1 MFPCILRDIIDIMDS
16 YAIFVPMYIETVPN
30 RNSRPAILLRQGWR
44 EGKRVRKK
52 TLANLTDWPSEK
64 VEALRQVLK
73 GRRLI
78 APEDAFTVERSRP
91 HGHVEALLSVC
102 RRLGLERLIAAK
114 RCRERDRV
122 LAMVLERLLHP
133 ASKLATTRL
142 WHCTTLAEEL
152 GVGDDDEDDLYEAMD
167 WLLERQERI
176 EQRLA
181 KRHLHEGE
189 PVFADVSS
197 SYYEGRTCP
206 LMRFGYNRDR
216 KRGKTQL
223 VYAVL
228 SAPGGCPVAVQACP
242 GNTADPNTV
251 PDQVLKLKERFGLE
265 RVVLVGDRGL
275 LTQVQ
280 IEHLKRHRGLGWV
293 SALKSLQVRALV
305 EQHALQLSLFDEQN
319 LAEIVSPD
327 YPGERLVACYNPLLA
342 EERSRKREELLTTT
356 EAGLERVAREAAR
369 RTRTPLGAAELGRKV
384 GRVPGRHK
392 MGKHFEWEVDNARLR
407 YQRNAE
413 RIEAEARLDGI
424 YVLRTSEPATRLSSH
439 DTVRTYKGLA
449 HVERWFRTLKGL
461 EVRVRPIRH
470 REERRVRAHLFVCLL
485 AGYVEWHLRRAVAPL
500 LFDDET
506 LQAARRTR
514 DPVAAAK
521 PTPRAREKK
530 ARRRTDDGLA
540 LHSLDTLL
548 AELATRCRN
557 TCRVL
562 SDPTAPAFS
571 LLTEPTQTQRR
582 VAELI
587 EMFPV
592 PGTA

>member
-1 MFPCILRDIIDIMDS
+1 
-16 YAIFVPMYIETVPN
+16 MYIETVPN

-52 TLANLTDWPSEK
+52 TLANLTDWPAKK

-73 GRRLI
+73 GHRLI

-152 GVGDDDEDDLYEAMD
+152 GVGGDDEDDLYEAMD

-228 SAPGGCPVAVQACP
+228 SAPGGCPVAVQAYP

-251 PDQVLKLKERFGLE
+251 PDQVVKLKERFGLE

-305 EQHALQLSLFDEQN
+305 EQDALQLSLFDEQN

-342 EERSRKREELLTTT
+342 EERSRKREELLATT

-384 GRVPGRHK
+384 GRVLGRHK
-392 MGKHFEWEVDNARLR
+392 MGKHFEWEVDNGQLR

-439 DTVRTYKGLA
+439 DTVCTYKGLA
-449 HVERWFRTLKGL
+449 DVERWFRTLKGL

-470 REERRVRAHLFVCLL
+470 REERRVRAHLFICLL
-485 AGYVEWHLRRAVAPL
+485 SGYVEWHLRRAVAPL

-506 LQAARRTR
+506 LDEARRTR
-514 DPVAAAK
+514 DPVAPAK

-562 SDPTAPAFS
+562 LDPTAPAFS

>member
-1 MFPCILRDIIDIMDS
+1 
-16 YAIFVPMYIETVPN
+16 MYIETVPN

-91 HGHVEALLSVC
+91 HGHVEALLTVC
-102 RRLGLERLIAAK
+102 RRLELERLIAAK
-114 RCRERDRV
+114 RCRERDRA

-228 SAPGGCPVAVQACP
+228 SAPAGCPVAVQAYP

-251 PDQVLKLKERFGLE
+251 PDQVVKLKERFGLQ

-342 EERSRKREELLTTT
+342 EERSRKREELLAATQ
-356 EAGLERVAREAAR
+356 AGLERVAREAAR
-369 RTRTPLGAAELGRKV
+369 RTRKRFGAAELGRKV
-384 GRVPGRHK
+384 GRVLGRHK
-392 MGKHFEWEVDNARLR
+392 MGKHFDWEVENGRLR
-407 YQRNAE
+407 YRRSAE

-424 YVLRTSEPATRLSSH
+424 YVLRTSEPAARLSAQ

-449 HVERWFRTLKGL
+449 DVERWFRSLKGL

-506 LQAARRTR
+506 LEAARRTR

-562 SDPTAPAFS
+562 SDPAAPAFS

-592 PGTA
+592 SGTA

>member
-1 MFPCILRDIIDIMDS
+1 
-16 YAIFVPMYIETVPN
+16 MYIETVPN

-52 TLANLTDWPSEK
+52 TLANLTDWPAEK

-73 GRRLI
+73 GHRLV
-78 APEDAFTVERSRP
+78 APEDAFTVERTLP
-91 HGHVEALLSVC
+91 HGHVETLLALC
-102 RRLGLERLIAAK
+102 RRLGLERLIAPK

-122 LAMVLERLLHP
+122 VAMVLERLVHP

-142 WHCTTLAEEL
+142 WHTTTLAGEL

-228 SAPGGCPVAVQACP
+228 SAPGGCPVAVQAYP

-251 PDQVLKLKERFGLE
+251 ADQVVKFQERFGLE

-319 LAEIVSPD
+319 LAEIVSED

-342 EERSRKREELLTTT
+342 EERSRKREELLAAT

-369 RTRTPLGAAELGRKV
+369 RTRKPLGAAELGRKV
-384 GRVPGRHK
+384 GRVLGRHK
-392 MGKHFEWEVDNARLR
+392 MGKHFDWEVDNARLR
-407 YQRNAE
+407 YRRNAE

-439 DTVRTYKGLA
+439 DTVRTYKGLSD
-449 HVERWFRTLKGL
+449 VERWFRTLKGL

-485 AGYVEWHLRRAVAPL
+485 AGYVEWHLRRALAPL
-500 LFDDET
+500 LFEDET
-506 LQAARRTR
+506 LDEARRTR

-557 TCRVL
+557 TCRVR
-562 SDPTAPAFS
+562 SDPAAPVFS
-571 LLTEPTQTQRR
+571 LLTEPTKTQRR

-592 PGTA
+592 PRTA

>member
-1 MFPCILRDIIDIMDS
+1 
-16 YAIFVPMYIETVPN
+16 MYIETVPN

-44 EGKRVRKK
+44 EGQRVRKK
-52 TLANLTDWPSEK
+52 TLANLTDWPAEK

-73 GRRLI
+73 GQRLV
-78 APEDAFTVERSRP
+78 APEDAFAVERSLP
-91 HGHVEALLSVC
+91 HGHVEALLAMT
-102 RRLGLERLIAAK
+102 RRLGLERLIAPK
-114 RCRERDRV
+114 RCPERDRV
-122 LAMVLERLLHP
+122 LAMVLERVLHP

-142 WHCTTLAEEL
+142 WHSTTLAEEL
-152 GVGDDDEDDLYEAMD
+152 GVGDDDEDHLYEAMD
-167 WLLERQERI
+167 WLLKRQERI

-181 KRHLHEGE
+181 KRHLHEQQ

-206 LMRFGYNRDR
+206 LMRFGYNRDG
-216 KRGKTQL
+216 KRGKTQV

-228 SAPGGCPVAVQACP
+228 SAPGGCPVAVQAYP
-242 GNTADPNTV
+242 GNTSDPNTV
-251 PDQVLKLKERFGLE
+251 PDQVGKLKERFGLE

-293 SALKSLQVRALV
+293 SALRAPQIRALV
-305 EQHALQLSLFDEQN
+305 EQDALQLSLFDEQN

-342 EERSRKREELLTTT
+342 EERARKREELLAAT

-369 RTRTPLGAAELGRKV
+369 RTRTPLDAAELGRKV
-384 GRVPGRHK
+384 GRVLGRHK
-392 MGKHFEWEVDNARLR
+392 MGKHFEWEVEDGQLR
-407 YQRNAE
+407 YRRRAE
-413 RIEAEARLDGI
+413 RVETEARLDGI
-424 YVLRTSEPATRLSSH
+424 YVLRTSEPAERLSSQ
-439 DTVRTYKGLA
+439 DTVRTYKGLSD
-449 HVERWFRTLKGL
+449 VERWFRTLKGL

-485 AGYVEWHLRRAVAPL
+485 AGYVEWHLRRALAPL

-506 LQAARRTR
+506 LHEARRTR
-514 DPVAAAK
+514 DPVATAK
-521 PTPRAREKK
+521 PTLRAREKK

-540 LHSLDTLL
+540 LHSLDTLI

-557 TCRVL
+557 TCRVP
-562 SDPTAPAFS
+562 SDPAAPPFS

-582 VAELI
+582 AAQLI

-592 PGTA
+592 PETAKT

>member
-1 MFPCILRDIIDIMDS
+1 
-16 YAIFVPMYIETVPN
+16 MYIETVPN
-30 RNSRPAILLRQGWR
+30 RKSRPAILLRQGWR

-52 TLANLTDWPSEK
+52 TLANLTDWPAEK

-73 GRRLI
+73 GHRLV
-78 APEDAFTVERSRP
+78 APEDAFTVERTLP
-91 HGHVEALLSVC
+91 HGHVETLLALC
-102 RRLGLERLIAAK
+102 RRLALARLIAPK

-122 LAMVLERLLHP
+122 LAMVLERLVHP

-142 WHCTTLAEEL
+142 WHTTTLAGEL
-152 GVGDDDEDDLYEAMD
+152 GVSDDDEDDLYEAMD

-176 EQRLA
+176 ERRLA
-181 KRHLHEGE
+181 KRHLREGE

-228 SAPGGCPVAVQACP
+228 SAPGGCPVAVQAYP

-251 PDQVLKLKERFGLE
+251 ADQVVKLKERFGLE

-305 EQHALQLSLFDEQN
+305 EQDALQLSLFDEQN

-342 EERSRKREELLTTT
+342 EERSRKREELLAAT

-369 RTRTPLGAAELGRKV
+369 RTRKPLGAAELGRKV
-384 GRVPGRHK
+384 GRVLGRHK
-392 MGKHFEWEVDNARLR
+392 MGKHFEWEVENARLW

-449 HVERWFRTLKGL
+449 DVERWFRTLKGL

-500 LFDDET
+500 LFGDET
-506 LQAARRTR
+506 LDETRRTR
-514 DPVAAAK
+514 DPVASAK
-521 PTPRAREKK
+521 PTLDVREKK

-557 TCRVL
+557 TCRVR

-592 PGTA
+592 PGTG

>member
-1 MFPCILRDIIDIMDS
+1 MSKRAHPL
-16 YAIFVPMYIETVPN
+16 
-30 RNSRPAILLRQGWR
+30 PAPGTGAAHRR
-44 EGKRVRKK
+44 
-52 TLANLTDWPSEK
+52 
-64 VEALRQVLK
+64 EALPGTRP
-73 GRRLI
+73 GGGDGARTT
-78 APEDAFTVERSRP
+78 AASRF
-91 HGHVEALLSVC
+91 EARPGC
-102 RRLGLERLIAAK
+102 G
-114 RCRERDRV
+114 
-122 LAMVLERLLHP
+122 
-133 ASKLATTRL
+133 
-142 WHCTTLAEEL
+142 CTTLAEEL

-181 KRHLHEGE
+181 QRHLREGE

-206 LMRFGYNRDR
+206 LMRFGYSRDR

-228 SAPGGCPVAVQACP
+228 SASGGCPVAIQAYP

-251 PDQVLKLKERFGLE
+251 ADQVVKLQERFGLE
-265 RVVLVGDRGL
+265 QVVLVGDRGL

-293 SALKSLQVRALV
+293 SALKSLQIRALV

-319 LAEIVSPD
+319 LAEIVSED

-342 EERSRKREELLTTT
+342 EERSRKREELLAAT

-369 RTRTPLGAAELGRKV
+369 RTRKRFGAAELGRKV
-384 GRVPGRHK
+384 GRVLGRHK
-392 MGKHFEWEVDNARLR
+392 MGKHFDWEVENGRLR
-407 YQRNAE
+407 YRRSAE

-424 YVLRTSEPATRLSSH
+424 YVLRTSEPAARLSAQ

-449 HVERWFRTLKGL
+449 DVERWFRTLKGL

-485 AGYVEWHLRRAVAPL
+485 AGYVEWQLRRAMAPL
-500 LFDDET
+500 LFEDET
-506 LQAARRTR
+506 REAARRTR
-514 DPVAAAK
+514 DPVTPAK

-562 SDPTAPAFS
+562 SDPAAPAFP

>member
-1 MFPCILRDIIDIMDS
+1 
-16 YAIFVPMYIETVPN
+16 MYIESVPN
-30 RNSRPAILLRQGWR
+30 RSRPAILLRQGWR

-228 SAPGGCPVAVQACP
+228 SAPGGCPVAVQAYP

-251 PDQVLKLKERFGLE
+251 PDQVVKLKRFGLE

-342 EERSRKREELLTTT
+342 EERSRKREELLATT

-384 GRVPGRHK
+384 GRVLGRHK

-449 HVERWFRTLKGL
+449 DVERWFRTLKGL

-500 LFDDET
+500 LFGDET
-506 LQAARRTR
+506 LEAARRTR

-571 LLTEPTQTQRR
+571 LLTEPTHTQRR

-592 PGTA
+592 PGTAEAENTNDYQ

>member
-1 MFPCILRDIIDIMDS
+1 
-16 YAIFVPMYIETVPN
+16 MYIETVPN

-52 TLANLTDWPSEK
+52 TLANLTDWPAEK

-73 GRRLI
+73 GHRLV

-91 HGHVEALLSVC
+91 HGHVEALLTLF

-114 RCRERDRV
+114 RCPERDRV
-122 LAMVLERLLHP
+122 VAMVLERLLHP

-181 KRHLHEGE
+181 QRHLREGE

-206 LMRFGYNRDR
+206 LMRFGYSRDR

-228 SAPGGCPVAVQACP
+228 SASGGCPVAIQAYP

-251 PDQVLKLKERFGLE
+251 ADQVVKLQERFGLE
-265 RVVLVGDRGL
+265 QVVLVGDRGL

-293 SALKSLQVRALV
+293 SALKSLQIRALV

-319 LAEIVSPD
+319 LAEIVSED

-342 EERSRKREELLTTT
+342 EERSRKREELLAAT

-369 RTRTPLGAAELGRKV
+369 RTRKRFGAAELGRKV
-384 GRVPGRHK
+384 GRVLGRHK
-392 MGKHFEWEVDNARLR
+392 MGKHFDWEVENGRLR
-407 YQRNAE
+407 YRRSAE

-424 YVLRTSEPATRLSSH
+424 YVLRTSEPAARLSAQ

-449 HVERWFRTLKGL
+449 DVERWFRSLKGL

-485 AGYVEWHLRRAVAPL
+485 AGYVEWQLRRAMAPL
-500 LFDDET
+500 LFEDET
-506 LQAARRTR
+506 REAARRTR
-514 DPVAAAK
+514 DPVTPAK

-562 SDPTAPAFS
+562 SDPATPAFA

>member
-1 MFPCILRDIIDIMDS
+1 
-16 YAIFVPMYIETVPN
+16 MYIESVPN

-228 SAPGGCPVAVQACP
+228 SAPGGCPVAVQAYP

-251 PDQVLKLKERFGLE
+251 PDQVMKLKERFGLE

-342 EERSRKREELLTTT
+342 EERSRKREELLATT

-384 GRVPGRHK
+384 GRVLGRHK

-449 HVERWFRTLKGL
+449 DVERWFRTLKGL

-500 LFDDET
+500 LFGDET
-506 LQAARRTR
+506 LEAARRTR

-592 PGTA
+592 PGTV

>member
-1 MFPCILRDIIDIMDS
+1 
-16 YAIFVPMYIETVPN
+16 MYIETVPN

-52 TLANLTDWPSEK
+52 TLANLTDWPAEK

-73 GRRLI
+73 GHRLV

-91 HGHVEALLSVC
+91 HGHVEALLTLC

-114 RCRERDRV
+114 RCPERDRV
-122 LAMVLERLLHP
+122 VAMVLERLLHP

-181 KRHLHEGE
+181 QRHLREGE

-206 LMRFGYNRDR
+206 LMRFGYSRDR

-228 SAPGGCPVAVQACP
+228 SASGGCPVAIQAYP

-251 PDQVLKLKERFGLE
+251 ADQVVKLQERFGLE
-265 RVVLVGDRGL
+265 QVVLVGDRGL

-293 SALKSLQVRALV
+293 SALKSLQIRALV

-319 LAEIVSPD
+319 LAEIVSED

-342 EERSRKREELLTTT
+342 EERSRKREELLAAT

-369 RTRTPLGAAELGRKV
+369 RTRKRFGAAELGRKV
-384 GRVPGRHK
+384 GRVLGRHK
-392 MGKHFEWEVDNARLR
+392 MGKHFDWEVENGRLR
-407 YQRNAE
+407 YRRSAE

-424 YVLRTSEPATRLSSH
+424 YVLRTSEPAARLSAQ

-449 HVERWFRTLKGL
+449 DVERWFRTLKGL

-485 AGYVEWHLRRAVAPL
+485 AGYVEWQLRRAMAPL
-500 LFDDET
+500 LFEDET
-506 LQAARRTR
+506 REAARRTR
-514 DPVAAAK
+514 DPVTPAK

-562 SDPTAPAFS
+562 SDPAAPAFP